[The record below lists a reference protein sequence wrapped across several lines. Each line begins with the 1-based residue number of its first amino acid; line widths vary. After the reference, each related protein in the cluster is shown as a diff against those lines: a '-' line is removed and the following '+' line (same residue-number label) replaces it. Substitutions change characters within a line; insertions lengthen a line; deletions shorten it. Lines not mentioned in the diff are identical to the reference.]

1 MPAKYELL
9 ADAIESELSQY
20 RKDGVFKLP
29 SEAALTARYKVSRQ
43 TVRHALSLLADRGL
57 IQSRRGSGYYICK
70 TVGSNPHKIDVIIT
84 HANEYIFPALL
95 EEVGLVLAEYGYE
108 MTVHATENSLKAER
122 EILLSLLKTPNG
134 GILAEGSR
142 TALPNPNV
150 DLYEQ
155 LQLKGVP
162 TVFLHG
168 AHAALKDAVC
178 VGDDNFGGGY
188 MLTKYLIDKGHR
200 RIAGIFKSDDV
211 QGIERYHGYMDALR
225 DARLLPEDRNILWFT
240 TEERETLNDG
250 LKSELMERFLLRHL
264 SDCTAVVCYNDE
276 VAYRLIKALTLAK
289 KRVPNEVAVVSFDN
303 SYYCELSNIPITSLS
318 HRPMAMSRCACDTL
332 IRMIRGQTCASHALL
347 WDLAERES
355 SKISYEK

>member
-1 MPAKYELL
+1 MPAKYVLL

-29 SEAALTARYKVSRQ
+29 SEAALTARYGVSRQ
-43 TVRHALSLLADRGL
+43 TVRHALNLLSDRGL
-57 IQSRRGSGYYICK
+57 IQSRKGSGYYICK

-95 EEVGLVLAEYGYE
+95 EELRTHLLECGYE
-108 MTVHATENSLKAER
+108 MAVHATQNSLKAER
-122 EILLSLLKTPNG
+122 EILLSLLKTPNA

-150 DLYEQ
+150 DLYEK

-168 AHAALKDAVC
+168 AHSSLKGAVC

-188 MLTKYLIDKGHR
+188 MLAKYLVDRGHR

-240 TEERETLNDG
+240 TEERETLSSN
-250 LKSELMERFLLRHL
+250 SQPELMERFLFRHL

-276 VAYRLIKALTLAK
+276 IAYRLIKALTLAK
-289 KRVPNEVAVVSFDN
+289 RRVPQEVAVVSFDN
-303 SYYCELSNIPITSLS
+303 SYYCELGEIKISSLS
-318 HRPMAMSRCACDTL
+318 HKPMAMSRCASETL
-332 IRMIRGQTCASHALL
+332 IKMIRGQACASQALSWEL
-347 WDLAERES
+347 VERDS
-355 SKISYEK
+355 SR